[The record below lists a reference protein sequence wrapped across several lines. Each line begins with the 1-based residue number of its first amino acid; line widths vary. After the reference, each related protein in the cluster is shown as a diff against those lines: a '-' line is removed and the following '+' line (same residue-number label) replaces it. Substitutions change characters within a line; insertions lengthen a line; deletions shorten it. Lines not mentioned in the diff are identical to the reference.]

1 MSATSES
8 AFPKT
13 GESNAGLPITLWI
26 AALCLYPVFN
36 TYVAAS
42 ANRAD
47 ADPAMPVFCW
57 LAPNDLRLYVIDTY
71 VREAYMVNN
80 DDTIADSG

>member
-1 MSATSES
+1 MPAEQL
-8 AFPKT
+8 
-13 GESNAGLPITLWI
+13 GNA
-26 AALCLYPVFN
+26 FN

-71 VREAYMVNN
+71 VGETYMVNN
-80 DDTIADSG
+80 DDTIADCG

>member
-1 MSATSES
+1 MQGFRSPGGLQRFVSA
-8 AFPKT
+8 
-13 GESNAGLPITLWI
+13 
-26 AALCLYPVFN
+26 VFN

-47 ADPAMPVFCW
+47 ADPAMPFFCW

-71 VREAYMVNN
+71 VGETYMVNN

>member
-1 MSATSES
+1 MSAISAS

-13 GESNAGLPITLWI
+13 GESKAGLPITVWI
-26 AALCLYPVFN
+26 AALCLFAVFN
-36 TYVAAS
+36 TYVAAI

-47 ADPAMPVFCW
+47 ADPAMPFVCW
-57 LAPNDLRLYVIDTY
+57 LAANGFRLYVIDTY
-71 VREAYMVNN
+71 VGETYTVNN